1 MTKQARTHL
10 RIASF
15 GPPDEPAIYTT
26 GCGLIGRPSHGATY
40 ELAEVDCIN
49 CQRTDVYL
57 TELAKQ
63 GNGDY
68 PIPTYTV
75 ANSTNKIEVFQ

>member
-1 MTKQARTHL
+1 MPKQERTHL
-10 RIASF
+10 RIPASG
-15 GPPDEPAIYTT
+15 GPSEPTVYYT

-68 PIPTYTV
+68 PIPNYTV